1 MKIVQL
7 RSSSR
12 AGQLVNL
19 SALSGDVGV
28 SSTTLSGWLSA
39 LEASFIV
46 YRLYPYHINL
56 GKRLVKT
63 PKIFF
68 TETGLLSWLLQ
79 IETVEQAA
87 RDPLLGNIFEN
98 MVVMEAVKSAYNR
111 GESPRLSYYRDKSGL
126 EIDLIR
132 EYQRQPY
139 AVEIKAGTTF
149 VPDMIRSLR
158 RFKALL
164 DDFSGGALIY
174 AGEEEFIL
182 DDITV
187 TSYLNTAKLLIP

>member
-1 MKIVQL
+1 VLQ
-7 RSSSR
+7 
-12 AGQLVNL
+12 
-19 SALSGDVGV
+19 
-28 SSTTLSGWLSA
+28 
-39 LEASFIV
+39 E
-46 YRLYPYHINL
+46 LYPYNTNI

-63 PKIFF
+63 AKIYF

-111 GESPRLSYYRDKSGL
+111 EESQRLSFYRDKSGL

-132 EYQRQPY
+132 QYQRRAY
-139 AVEIKAGTTF
+139 A
-149 VPDMIRSLR
+149 
-158 RFKALL
+158 
-164 DDFSGGALIY
+164 
-174 AGEEEFIL
+174 

-187 TSYLNTAKLLIP
+187 TSYLNTAKLLNSE